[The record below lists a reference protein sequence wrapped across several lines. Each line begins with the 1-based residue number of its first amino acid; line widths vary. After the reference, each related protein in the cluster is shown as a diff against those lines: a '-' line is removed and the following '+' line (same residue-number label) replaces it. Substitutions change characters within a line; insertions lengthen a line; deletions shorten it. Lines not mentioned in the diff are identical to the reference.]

1 LIREARER
9 KSQGA
14 LFAFLGTRGGQE
26 IVNREKRMWGRVVKF
41 ALSLPFLVVAGL
53 FGLYLV
59 FGFFLV
65 DPLAQR
71 LLPWVGENK
80 LASQLAVR
88 AVKFNPLTLEA
99 TVDGLSLK
107 ERSGAPLASFERL
120 YVDLDSGGLFRWAW
134 RIRDVQLDAPQATV
148 EVRRGGK
155 LNWAELIAKLK
166 EDEEPPSDTLPRVL
180 VDHLKIAGGHVVY
193 RDANRVGDP
202 FNAVLAPL
210 GLELD
215 GLSTLPEDRGDYL
228 IAAKL
233 PEQGGTLKWKGD
245 VGLNPVASSGEIG
258 LEGVRLG
265 RLLRV
270 IKSPRNF
277 DLPSG
282 TLAAGLRYRFAMVR
296 GAGGDDVP
304 WLRVEGANLIV
315 QDLALAPR
323 RGGALKDSDPL
334 RAAARAESYAP
345 VFTLAEARVRDASFD
360 LAKQAVAVAAVRLD
374 GGKVTAVRD
383 VRGRL
388 DWERLFAAAEP
399 PAAPPP
405 AARQAAA
412 PAKPW
417 KIGVR
422 EIRVA
427 DWSGRITDQGFA
439 RPVTVEI
446 GRLGLVAALDA
457 ELGAQHDVRVGPVN
471 ADVAA
476 VRMRSGTQPVAAL
489 DRVALTNAVM
499 RLADNQLLVE
509 AVELGGVKTTVA
521 LDREKRLNWAEILA
535 KAPGAP
541 AAAAAPTD
549 TGAAKPMDVQLAR
562 FSVDGIEV
570 GIVDASPA
578 TPVRLDVVNGHV
590 SLEDL
595 SLDMIKAVPLKELSV
610 QGRRFVPVKAGFALK
625 QGGRFEAQG
634 RLIPGQRTGR
644 LDVQLAALS
653 LKPFAPYVN
662 RFARLNLRSGAAST
676 RGKLAFAPAKAGIRL
691 DYDGGFSVDDLAI
704 TEEETEEAFLGW
716 KKLSSS
722 SLALNLAPNSL
733 SINELVAENPFGKV
747 IIFEDRSINLKRI
760 LREQPAAGEAA
771 ATGTPEPAS
780 DKADAFPVA
789 VERVRI
795 VGANA
800 EFADLSLTPQFGTR
814 MHDLGGII
822 TGLSTRADTTA
833 QVELDGKV
841 DDYGSA
847 RVRGSIQP
855 FRATEFTDLALT
867 FRNLEMTN
875 LTPYSGK
882 FAGRKIDS
890 GKLSVDLQYK
900 IKDRQL
906 AGENK
911 FIVNKL
917 RLGERVDSPDAMKL
931 PLDLAIALLED
942 SNGVIDL
949 DLPVSGSLDDPQFS
963 YGKII
968 WKAIVNVLTKL
979 VTAPFRALGGLLGIS
994 ADKLEAVAF
1003 DPGSSALLPPEQEKL
1018 KQIAEGLAKRPALT
1032 LTVAPAFDPV
1042 ADRRALQELAMRR
1055 DAAAVAGVKLAAGEA
1070 PGPVDVNHY
1079 KVQTWLEDR
1088 YKASAGKD
1096 DYQALRARFRDKDAG
1111 AATRVMESELV
1122 ERLGRRFKERDS
1134 GPTSAFHQ
1142 ELLERLTQRTQ
1153 IEDTALARLA
1163 QARGQAMRDELV
1175 KRGLDAGRVG
1185 VDVPTEQTARD
1196 KLVPSK
1202 MSLGAGK
1209 RAAADAPAP

>member
-1 LIREARER
+1 
-9 KSQGA
+9 
-14 LFAFLGTRGGQE
+14 
-26 IVNREKRMWGRVVKF
+26 MWGRIVKF
-41 ALSLPFLVVAGL
+41 ALSLPFLVAAGL

-71 LLPWVGENK
+71 LLPWIGENK

-120 YVDLDSGGLFRWAW
+120 YVNLDTGGLFRWAW
-134 RIRDVQLDAPQATV
+134 RIRDVQLDAPHATV

-155 LNWAELIAKLK
+155 LNWGELLAKLK
-166 EDEEPPSDTLPRVL
+166 EDEEPPSDTVPRVL
-180 VDHLKIAGGHVVY
+180 VDHLKIDAGHLVY
-193 RDANRVGDP
+193 RDAHRAGKP
-202 FNAVLAPL
+202 FVAVLEPL

-245 VGLNPVASSGEIG
+245 VGLNPVASSGQLG
-258 LEGVRLG
+258 LEGVRLA
-265 RLLRV
+265 RLLNV
-270 IKSPRNF
+270 VKSPRNF

-282 TLAAGLRYRFAMVR
+282 TLAAGLNYRFAMVR
-296 GAGGDDVP
+296 TAGGDDVP

-315 QDLALAPR
+315 QDLALAHR

-334 RAAARAESYAP
+334 SAEARAESYAP

-360 LAKQAVAVAAVRLD
+360 LAKQAVAVAAVSLD
-374 GGKVTAVRD
+374 GGKFTAVRD

-388 DWERLFAAAEP
+388 DWQDLFAAEAAP
-399 PAAPPP
+399 APVAGPAAATKPGASARP
-405 AARQAAA
+405 AA
-412 PAKPW
+412 AKPW

-439 RPVTVEI
+439 RPATVEI
-446 GRLGLVAALDA
+446 GRFGLVAALDA
-457 ELGAQHDVRVGPVN
+457 ELGTRADVRVGPVS
-471 ADVAA
+471 AEVGAI
-476 VRMRSGTQPVAAL
+476 RMLSGTQPVAAL
-489 DRVALTNAVM
+489 DRVAVANAVM
-499 RLADNQLLVE
+499 SLADNRLLIE

-541 AAAAAPTD
+541 AAAAASTD
-549 TGAAKPMDVQLAR
+549 ASAAKPMDVQLAR

-578 TPVRLDVVNGHV
+578 TPVRLDVVKGHV

-610 QGRRFVPVKAGFALK
+610 HGRRFVPVKAGFAL
-625 QGGRFEAQG
+625 
-634 RLIPGQRTGR
+634 
-644 LDVQLAALS
+644 
-653 LKPFAPYVN
+653 
-662 RFARLNLRSGAAST
+662 
-676 RGKLAFAPAKAGIRL
+676 
-691 DYDGGFSVDDLAI
+691 
-704 TEEETEEAFLGW
+704 W

-771 ATGTPEPAS
+771 AAAAPAPAS
-780 DKADAFPVA
+780 GEADAFPVA

-814 MHDLGGII
+814 MHDLGGVI

-847 RVRGSIQP
+847 RVRGSVQP
-855 FRATEFTDLALT
+855 FRATDFTDLTLT

-968 WKAIVNVLTKL
+968 WKAIVNVLIDLDLPVSGSLDDPQFSYGKIIWKAIVNVLTKL
-979 VTAPFRALGGLLGIS
+979 VTAPFRALGGLLGVS
-994 ADKLEAVAF
+994 AEKLEAVAF
-1003 DPGSSALLPPEQEKL
+1003 DPGSSVLLPPEQEKL

-1055 DAAAVAGVKLAAGEA
+1055 EAAAVAGIKLAAGDP

-1088 YKASAGKD
+1088 YRATAGKD
-1096 DYQALRARFRDKDAG
+1096 DYQALRARFRDKDTG
-1111 AATRVMESELV
+1111 AAARVTESELV

-1134 GPTSAFHQ
+1134 GPASAFHQ
-1142 ELLERLTQRTQ
+1142 ELLERLTQRVQ
-1153 IEDTALARLA
+1153 IEDAALARLA

-1185 VDVPTEQTARD
+1185 VDAPTEQTARD

-1202 MSLGAGK
+1202 MSLGAGR
-1209 RAAADAPAP
+1209 RAAADAAAP